1 LRRVTR
7 ERRVLSAAVGLTLSG
22 HIYKRQFAGSIDGL
36 RVVEALKHIG
46 RHIKGCWI
54 LVWDRAPIHTAGVV
68 ADYLAA
74 HPEVIVEWLPPY
86 APELN
91 AEEYCHGNVKRHLK
105 NAVPATREELRMMV
119 NRGFARLRHRPDL
132 MLSFFHRAGLSVK
145 QLWLL

>member
-1 LRRVTR
+1 M
-7 ERRVLSAAVGLTLSG
+7 LSAAVGLTLSG
-22 HIYKRQFAGSIDGL
+22 QIYKRQFEGAIDGA
-36 RVVEALKHIG
+36 RVVEALKQIG
-46 RHIKGCWI
+46 RQVGGRWI
-54 LVWDRAPIHTAGVV
+54 LVWDRAPIHRAGVV
-68 ADYLAA
+68 TAYLNA

-105 NAVPATREELRMMV
+105 NAVLATREELRVMV

>member
-1 LRRVTR
+1 VTK

-22 HIYKRQFAGSIDGL
+22 RIYKRQFDGTVDGR

-46 RHIKGCWI
+46 RHVEGCWI
-54 LVWDRAPIHTAGVV
+54 LVWDRAPTHRAGVV
-68 ADYLAA
+68 AAYLGA
-74 HPEVIVEWLPPY
+74 HPEIIVEWLPPY

-105 NAVPATREELRMMV
+105 NAVPATREELKLIV
-119 NRGFARLRHRPDL
+119 DRGFARLRHRPDL